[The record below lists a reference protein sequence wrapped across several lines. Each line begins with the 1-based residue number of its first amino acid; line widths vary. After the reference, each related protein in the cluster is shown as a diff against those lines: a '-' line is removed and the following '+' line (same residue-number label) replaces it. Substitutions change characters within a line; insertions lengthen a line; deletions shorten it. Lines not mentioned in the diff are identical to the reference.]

1 MARARSMRERAILA
15 VLLVVAL
22 YVGLA
27 LMWTG
32 SQRQRLESSRK
43 TYETQKKRA
52 ERETKLISR
61 TDYWR
66 EQLENE
72 SSKMPTFPE
81 GQDVDTWWWQR
92 VDALAA
98 ANNVSTPNHDKGAEE
113 RKGDVYELQLD
124 ARGWESSLKSLVRFL
139 CSLETAENAMFDIR
153 DITINPVQKS
163 GSYTGLLKTSFRL
176 GCAYMRGEAE
186 EEAEEEDEEEEDSEA
201 QDATVNGTATGD
213 GAAAEEPAK
222 EATT

>member
-15 VLLVVAL
+15 VLLVLAL

-32 SQRQRLESSRK
+32 TQRAKLESSRK
-43 TYETQKKRA
+43 AYETQKKRC

-66 EQLENE
+66 EQLESE

-98 ANNVSTPNHDKGAEE
+98 ENNVSTPNHDKGAEE

-139 CSLETAENAMFDIR
+139 CALETAENAMFDIR

-186 EEAEEEDEEEEDSEA
+186 EEAEEEEDEDAAAAEA
-201 QDATVNGTATGD
+201 GAVNGTEAES
-213 GAAAEEPAK
+213 GAVAEEPAK

>member
-1 MARARSMRERAILA
+1 MRERAILSGFMIVILYA
-15 VLLVVAL
+15 VLAF
-22 YVGLA
+22 
-27 LMWTG
+27 MWTG
-32 SQRQRLESSRK
+32 SQRAKLESSRK
-43 TYETQKKRA
+43 AYEAQKKRC
-52 ERETKLISR
+52 ERETKLIAR

-66 EQLENE
+66 EQLEQE

-92 VDALAA
+92 IDALAA

-139 CSLETAENAMFDIR
+139 CSLETAENAMFDVR

-186 EEAEEEDEEEEDSEA
+186 DEEEEEEED
-201 QDATVNGTATGD
+201 D
-213 GAAAEEPAK
+213 GAAGDAGEVTAETPAV
-222 EATT
+222 EAT